1 MSIQAKVAA
10 TNVSFE
16 HRFSRVVG
24 CCRRMLVK
32 MKLQIT
38 WYCVCWCS
46 YDQEIDG
53 VDRISPPVQ
62 CEVSRHV
69 GPGFGWFWTKYWLV
83 MVVLKHIA
91 ADCFGADHEAE
102 TFRR

>member
-1 MSIQAKVAA
+1 MVEWTLMMADI
-10 TNVSFE
+10 FIF
-16 HRFSRVVG
+16 RCFLLFWL
-24 CCRRMLVK
+24 CCM
-32 MKLQIT
+32 
-38 WYCVCWCS
+38 CVCWCS